1 MLNLMRKCVWMI
13 NEGKDFNII
22 MRMEEKQCLMFV
34 KIGYVRG
41 YKWMEGKKSKKIED
55 NV

>member
-1 MLNLMRKCVWMI
+1 MI
-13 NEGKDFNII
+13 YKGKKFNIF
-22 MRMEEKQCLMFV
+22 MRIEEKQCLMFV